1 MDASNLQI
9 ADEIEVSTDLVRAA
23 LDHAFRELGGD
34 TTGHDLD
41 HVLRVFRMARK
52 LANDEGADL
61 QTVELIAALHDV
73 KDFKFTGDEMSGAR
87 EARRWLLDQGADPEL
102 AELVAA
108 NVAGIS
114 FKGAG
119 TRTLPLTLEGKCVQD
134 ADRLDALGAIGIAR
148 CFTYGGSKGRVI
160 HDPSVPVEHHET
172 TTQYLSHQGTSINH
186 FYEKL
191 LLLKDRLNTGS
202 AVKIAEGRHEFMKA
216 YLERFNA
223 EWESFA

>member
-1 MDASNLQI
+1 MDKTKPQNSS
-9 ADEIEVSTDLVRAA
+9 EHEVSTELVRAA
-23 LDHAFRELGGD
+23 LDHAFGELDGD
-34 TTGHDLD
+34 TTGHDIG
-41 HVLRVFRMARK
+41 HVMRVFRMARR
-52 LANDEGADL
+52 LARDENADL
-61 QTVELIAALHDV
+61 ETVELIAALHDV
-73 KDFKFTGDEMSGAR
+73 RDFKFTGDEMSGAR
-87 EARRWLLDQGADPEL
+87 EAERWLLEQGADAEL
-102 AELVAA
+102 ASLVAA

-119 TRTLPLTLEGKCVQD
+119 TQTLPLTIEGKCVQD

-148 CFTYGGSKGRVI
+148 CFTYGGSRGRAI
-160 HDPSVPVEHHET
+160 HDPSVPVQHHT
-172 TTQYLSHQGTSINH
+172 STKQYLSHQGTSINH

-216 YLERFNA
+216 YLDRFHA